1 MELTTYAIPAYILLI
16 LIEIVS
22 YRFIPDEEEQGYT
35 VRDTAA
41 SLSMGLGYVALNLG
55 WSLLYLAAYEGVQD
69 LTPLHMDAGASWL
82 AAIGVFVGW
91 DFLYYWE
98 HRADHRVRI
107 LWASHINH
115 HSSRRFNFSTALRQP
130 WTGIGNLPFGLPL
143 VLLGFSPA
151 AVFTAQSANLLYQ
164 FWIHTERIDKLW
176 RPVELVMNTPSHH
189 RVHHGSNRR
198 YLDRNFAGVFIVWDR
213 LFHTFTPETEP
224 VVYGLTVNID
234 TYNPLRVA
242 FHEYAAIGRD
252 LRTVSSLKDRYAV
265 LFGSPG
271 KAYSAVRRA
280 REAAATAGAATAATA

>member
-1 MELTTYAIPAYILLI
+1 MELTTYAIPAYVLLI
-16 LIEIVS
+16 LVELIS
-22 YRFIPDEEEQGYT
+22 YRFLPDEQEQGYT
-35 VRDTAA
+35 VRDTAT
-41 SLSMGLGYVALNLG
+41 SLSMGLGYVVLNLG
-55 WSLLYLAAYEGVQD
+55 WSVLYLAAYEGVAH
-69 LTPLHMDAGASWL
+69 LTPLHIDAGASWL

-98 HRADHRVRI
+98 HRASHRVRI
-107 LWASHINH
+107 LWAAHINH
-115 HSSRRFNFSTALRQP
+115 HSSQLFNLSTALRQP
-130 WTGIGNLPFGLPL
+130 WTGIGTLPFGLPL
-143 VLLGFSPA
+143 VLIGFSPA

-213 LFHTFTPETEP
+213 LFKTFTPETER
-224 VVYGLTVNID
+224 VIFGLTVNID

-252 LRTVSSLKDRYAV
+252 LRAVSSFRDRYTV
-265 LFGSPG
+265 VFGTPG

-280 REAAATAGAATAATA
+280 QAQAA

>member
-1 MELTTYAIPAYILLI
+1 VELTTYAIPAYILLI
-16 LIEIVS
+16 IVELVS
-22 YRFIPDEEEQGYT
+22 YRFIPDEDEQGYT
-35 VRDTAA
+35 VRDTTT
-41 SLSMGLGYVALNLG
+41 SLSMGLGYVALNVG
-55 WSLLYLAAYEGVQD
+55 WSILYLAAYEGVAR
-69 LTPLHMDAGASWL
+69 LTPLHIGASWP

-115 HSSRRFNFSTALRQP
+115 HSSQKFNLSTALRQP

-151 AVFTAQSANLLYQ
+151 AIFTAQSANLLYQ

-176 RPVELVMNTPSHH
+176 KPIELVLNTPSHH
-189 RVHHGSNRR
+189 RVHHGSNQR
-198 YLDRNFAGVFIVWDR
+198 YLDRNYAGVFIVWDR
-213 LFHTFTPETEP
+213 LFGTFMPETER
-224 VVYGLTVNID
+224 VVFGLTANIA

-252 LRTVSSLKDRYAV
+252 LRAVSSLKDRYTV
-265 LFGSPG
+265 LFGTPG
-271 KAYSAVRRA
+271 KSSQTVKRA
-280 REAAATAGAATAATA
+280 QEALLVL

>member
-164 FWIHTERIDKLW
+164 FWIHTERIDRMW
-176 RPVELVMNTPSHH
+176 APIELVMNTPSHH
-189 RVHHGSNRR
+189 RVHHGSNRQ
-198 YLDRNFAGVFIVWDR
+198 YLDRNYAGVFIVWDR
-213 LFHTFTPETEP
+213 LFGTFEPETER
-224 VVYGLTVNID
+224 VVYGLTANIE

-252 LRTVSSLKDRYAV
+252 LRAVSSLRGRYTV
-265 LFGSPG
+265 LFGTPG
-271 KAYSAVRRA
+271 KALQTVRQ
-280 REAAATAGAATAATA
+280 AAAG

>member
-16 LIEIVS
+16 IVELVS
-22 YRFIPDEEEQGYT
+22 YRFLPDEDEQGYT

-41 SLSMGLGYVALNLG
+41 SLSMGLGYVALNIG
-55 WSLLYLAAYEGVQD
+55 WSVLFLAAYEGVSH
-69 LTPLHMDAGASWL
+69 LTPLHIGTSWP

-115 HSSRRFNFSTALRQP
+115 HSSQKFNLSTALRQP

-151 AVFTAQSANLLYQ
+151 AIFTAQSANLLYQ
-164 FWIHTERIDKLW
+164 FWIHTERIDKMW
-176 RPVELVMNTPSHH
+176 KPIELVMNTPSHH

-198 YLDRNFAGVFIVWDR
+198 YLDRNYAGVFIVWDR
-213 LFHTFTPETEP
+213 LFGTFEPETER
-224 VVYGLTVNID
+224 VVFGLTTNID

-252 LRTVSSLKDRYAV
+252 LRTVSTLRDRYTV
-265 LFGSPG
+265 LFGTPG
-271 KAYSAVRRA
+271 NALQAVRQTQTQA
-280 REAAATAGAATAATA
+280 RDQALPIL

>member
-16 LIEIVS
+16 LVELVS

-35 VRDTAA
+35 VRDTAT

-55 WSLLYLAAYEGVQD
+55 WSAIYFLAYQGVQD
-69 LTPLHMDAGASWL
+69 LTPLRIGTSWWSVI
-82 AAIGVFVGW
+82 AVFVGW
-91 DFLYYWE
+91 DLLYYWE
-98 HRADHRVRI
+98 HRADHRIRI

-115 HSSRRFNFSTALRQP
+115 HSSRHFNLSTALRQP

-143 VLLGFSPA
+143 VALGFSPTA
-151 AVFTAQSANLLYQ
+151 IFTAQSANLLYQ
-164 FWIHTERIDKLW
+164 FWIHTERIGTMW

-213 LFHTFTPETEP
+213 MFRTFTPETER
-224 VVYGLTVNID
+224 VTFGLTRDIE

-252 LRTVSSLKDRYAV
+252 LRAVSTLRDRWTV
-265 LFGSPG
+265 LFGTPG
-271 KAYSAVRRA
+271 KAFYAVKRA
-280 REAAATAGAATAATA
+280 RQAAAPAPAPAA

>member
-16 LIEIVS
+16 VIELVS
-22 YRFIPDEEEQGYT
+22 FRLLPDEDEQGYT
-35 VRDTAA
+35 MRDTAT

-55 WSLLYLAAYEGVQD
+55 WSVLYLAAYEGVSR
-69 LTPLHMDAGASWL
+69 LTPLHIGTSWP

-91 DFLYYWE
+91 DFFYYWE

-115 HSSRRFNFSTALRQP
+115 HSSRKFNFSTALRQP

-151 AVFTAQSANLLYQ
+151 AIFTAQSVNLLYQ

-176 RPVELVMNTPSHH
+176 RPIELVMNTPSHH
-189 RVHHGSNRR
+189 RVHHGSNQR
-198 YLDRNFAGVFIVWDR
+198 YLDRNYAGVFIVWDR
-213 LFHTFTPETEP
+213 LFKTFEPETEC
-224 VVYGLTVNID
+224 VVYGLTINVD

-252 LRTVSSLKDRYAV
+252 LRSVSSLEDRYTV
-265 LFGSPG
+265 LFGTPA
-271 KAYSAVRRA
+271 KAYRAVRLA
-280 REAAATAGAATAATA
+280 RTSEALPIL

>member
-1 MELTTYAIPAYILLI
+1 VELTTYAIPAYILLI
-16 LIEIVS
+16 LVELVS

-35 VRDTAA
+35 VRDTAT

-55 WSLLYLAAYEGVQD
+55 WSLLFLAAYEGTQH
-69 LTPLHMDAGASWL
+69 LTPLHIGTSWA

-115 HSSRRFNFSTALRQP
+115 HSSQRFNLSTALRQP

-151 AVFTAQSANLLYQ
+151 AIFTAQSVNLLYQ

-176 RPVELVMNTPSHH
+176 RPIEAVMNTPSHH
-189 RVHHGSNRR
+189 RVHHGSNRQ
-198 YLDRNFAGVFIVWDR
+198 YLDRNYAGVFIVWDR
-213 LFHTFTPETEP
+213 LFKTFTPETER
-224 VVYGLTVNID
+224 VVYGLTTNID
-234 TYNPLRVA
+234 TFNPLRVA

-252 LRTVSSLKDRYAV
+252 LRAVSTFRDRYMV
-265 LFGSPG
+265 LFGTPV
-271 KAYSAVRRA
+271 KAFRTVRRA
-280 REAAATAGAATAATA
+280 RETAGAA

>member
-16 LIEIVS
+16 VIELVS
-22 YRFIPDEEEQGYT
+22 FRLLPDEDEQGYT
-35 VRDTAA
+35 MRDTAT

-55 WSLLYLAAYEGVQD
+55 WSVLYLAAYEGVSR
-69 LTPLHMDAGASWL
+69 LTPLHIGTSWP

-91 DFLYYWE
+91 DFFYYWE

-115 HSSRRFNFSTALRQP
+115 HSSRKFNFSTALRQP

-151 AVFTAQSANLLYQ
+151 AIFTAQSVNLLYQ

-176 RPVELVMNTPSHH
+176 RPIELIMNTPSHH

-198 YLDRNFAGVFIVWDR
+198 YLDRNYAGVFIVWDR
-213 LFHTFTPETEP
+213 LFKTFEPETER
-224 VVYGLTVNID
+224 VVYGLTINVD

-252 LRTVSSLKDRYAV
+252 LRSVSSLKDRYTV
-265 LFGSPG
+265 LFGTSA
-271 KAYSAVRRA
+271 KAYRAVRLA
-280 REAAATAGAATAATA
+280 RTSEALPIL

>member
-1 MELTTYAIPAYILLI
+1 VELTTYAIPAYILLI
-16 LIEIVS
+16 IVELVS
-22 YRFIPDEEEQGYT
+22 YRFLPDEDEQGYT

-41 SLSMGLGYVALNLG
+41 SLSMGLGYVALNIG
-55 WSLLYLAAYEGVQD
+55 WSLLYLGAYEGVAR
-69 LTPLHMDAGASWL
+69 LTPLHIGTSWP

-115 HSSRRFNFSTALRQP
+115 HSSQKFNLSTALRQP

-151 AVFTAQSANLLYQ
+151 AIFTAQSANLLYQ
-164 FWIHTERIDKLW
+164 FWIHTERIDKMW
-176 RPVELVMNTPSHH
+176 KPIELVMNTPSHH

-198 YLDRNFAGVFIVWDR
+198 YLDRNYAGVFIVWDR
-213 LFHTFTPETEP
+213 LFGTFEPETER
-224 VVYGLTVNID
+224 VVFGLTTNID

-252 LRTVSSLKDRYAV
+252 LRTVSTLRDRYTV
-265 LFGSPG
+265 LFGTPG
-271 KAYSAVRRA
+271 NALQAVRQTQTQA
-280 REAAATAGAATAATA
+280 RGQALPIL